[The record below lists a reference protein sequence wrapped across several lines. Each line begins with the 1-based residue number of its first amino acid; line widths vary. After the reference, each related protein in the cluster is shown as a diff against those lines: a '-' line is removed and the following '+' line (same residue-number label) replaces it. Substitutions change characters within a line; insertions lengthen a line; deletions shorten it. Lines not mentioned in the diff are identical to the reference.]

1 MYNSELTNELHK
13 VFVELKEK
21 SSSIILGSKNYNA
34 CMESI
39 SEMVSARLAAECK
52 GYVVD
57 LYYDFAER
65 ISDEEFF
72 KDPEHLN
79 AFYRLGLREK
89 LDEKYHFD
97 VKPLNS
103 YQKGIDFKE
112 INKLYASAGAA
123 AGTLALGGI
132 LKFSLA
138 SVISVPF
145 AIIVAGAIA
154 VALAAYLK
162 AVPDINKRK
171 FNQAIEKYLDDME
184 QDILNWL
191 TEIDCYLEEQVR
203 TLYKL

>member
-1 MYNSELTNELHK
+1 MKWFLQDWQLNVKAMLLICTLTLP
-13 VFVELKEK
+13 KEYQMR
-21 SSSIILGSKNYNA
+21 S
-34 CMESI
+34 
-39 SEMVSARLAAECK
+39 
-52 GYVVD
+52 
-57 LYYDFAER
+57 
-65 ISDEEFF
+65 FF

-97 VKPLNS
+97 VRSLSS

-138 SVISVPF
+138 SVISIPF
-145 AIIVAGAIA
+145 AIIIAGAIA

-162 AVPDINKRK
+162 AVPDINKKR
-171 FNQAIEKYLDDME
+171 FNQAVEKYLDDME
-184 QDILNWL
+184 QDILEL
-191 TEIDCYLEEQVR
+191 AD
-203 TLYKL
+203 

>member
-1 MYNSELTNELHK
+1 MYNGELTNELHK

-21 SSSIILGSKNYNA
+21 SSSIILDSKNYTA

-39 SEMVSARLAAECK
+39 GEMVSARLAAECE
-52 GYVVD
+52 GYVID
-57 LYYDFAER
+57 LYSDLAER

-72 KDPEHLN
+72 KNPEHLN

-97 VKPLNS
+97 VKSLSS

-138 SVISVPF
+138 SVISIPF
-145 AIIVAGAIA
+145 AIIIAGAIA

-162 AVPDINKRK
+162 AVPDINKKR
-171 FNQAIEKYLDDME
+171 FNQAVEKYLDDME

-203 TLYKL
+203 GLYTL